1 MSILSI
7 VLQSFLILYFVFS
20 GVSKIAGVKYWD
32 EIFKHLGIPPWFRVV
47 TGFVQLVGA
56 VVLIFGYWFTGA
68 VAWAGIW
75 LGINML
81 LACLAHFKV
90 KDPIGKAVPAFVFA
104 VISTV
109 LIIINADD
117 LLHPFL

>member
-1 MSILSI
+1 MSVLSI

-20 GVSKIAGVKYWD
+20 GVCKIAGVKYWD

-47 TGFVQLVGA
+47 TGFVQLIGA
-56 VVLIFGYWFTGA
+56 AVLIIGYWFAGA

-75 LGINML
+75 LGITML
-81 LACLAHFKV
+81 MACFAHFKV

-104 VISTV
+104 VITII
-109 LIIINADD
+109 LIIINAGD
-117 LLHPFL
+117 LLHPLS